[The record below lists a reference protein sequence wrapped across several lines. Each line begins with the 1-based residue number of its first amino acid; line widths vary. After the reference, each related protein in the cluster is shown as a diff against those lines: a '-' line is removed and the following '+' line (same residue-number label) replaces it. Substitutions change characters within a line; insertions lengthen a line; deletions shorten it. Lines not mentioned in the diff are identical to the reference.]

1 MGALD
6 EFLNS
11 REHRRDY
18 ADARIAEAGD
28 ALSALQ
34 EKFKQGGLEA
44 ERLFVKAA
52 RVFWKRDGSTVMRRF
67 IETQFALLPAES
79 QQRIVSHLLGI
90 VFEVGDKADF

>member
-28 ALSALQ
+28 ALAALQ
-34 EKFKQGGLEA
+34 EKFQQGGLEG
-44 ERLFVKAA
+44 ERLFVRAA

-67 IETQFALLPAES
+67 IETQLALLPVES
-79 QQRIVSHLLGI
+79 QQRIVAHLLGI